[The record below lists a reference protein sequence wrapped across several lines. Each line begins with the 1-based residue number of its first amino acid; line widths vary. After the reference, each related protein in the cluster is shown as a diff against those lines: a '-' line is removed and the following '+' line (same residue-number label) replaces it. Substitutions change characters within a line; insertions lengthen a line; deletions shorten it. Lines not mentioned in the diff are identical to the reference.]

1 MAKEAGLRLDQEE
14 KKKKKTPRSELSQG
28 SHNTPLTTKLTLS
41 QRWQGQVIYKL
52 TFKLN
57 SPHLREFTNWVP
69 SPTFTVANHPTAK
82 F

>member
-1 MAKEAGLRLDQEE
+1 MAEETGLPLDQEF
-14 KKKKKTPRSELSQG
+14 KKKTPRLELSQG
-28 SHNTPLTTKLTLS
+28 SHNTQLTTKLTLS
-41 QRWQGQVIYKL
+41 QSWQGQVIYKP

-57 SPHLREFTNWVP
+57 SPQLREFTNWVP